1 MGGFSAINAAS
12 GWLIAALGISI
23 VFFGL
28 ASLAFIITLFPHVF
42 DRLNG
47 QTPKSIVIT
56 LRDRFYPVKKP
67 PAPATPVAE
76 ERLEEKDP
84 HDAEESLRLLTAHLG
99 EPFKLPR
106 LLMLAE
112 HRLARP
118 HSTICRLILSGKIL
132 GEPDG
137 LFRWAKGDEEESS
150 P

>member
-1 MGGFSAINAAS
+1 MGGFSGINAAS

-23 VFFGL
+23 VFLGL
-28 ASLAFIITLFPHVF
+28 ASLAFIISLFPHVIS
-42 DRLNG
+42 RLNG

-56 LRDRFYPVKKP
+56 LKDLFYPVKKP

-76 ERLEEKDP
+76 ERLEEGVLD
-84 HDAEESLRLLTAHLG
+84 DAEESLRLLTAHLG

-112 HRLARP
+112 HRLAKP
-118 HSTICRLILSGKIL
+118 HSTICRLILKGKMVR
-132 GEPDG
+132 EPDG
-137 LFRWAKGDEEESS
+137 LFGWAKGYEEESS